1 MAKNI
6 SIAYS
11 PDADDAFMFWALETG
26 KLKDDSFNFNFQSLD
41 TQSLN
46 KAAREKTFD
55 ICAVSIGT
63 LPHIFDEYRLLPH
76 GGSVG
81 EDYGPVVVCKDKKHL
96 DTWKDGPVAIPG
108 ENTTAALVLRLL
120 YPDIPTIEVPISPF
134 EEAFNCMD
142 DGRAIASL
150 LIHEGRLTF
159 EDHDCI
165 QLVDIGEEWCRQ
177 HKLPLPLGGNVIRRS
192 FDNNTLQRLNRL
204 CLESIRYALNNKE
217 AAMDYLIELGLGNLN
232 TKEQLSKYLDMYA
245 NEITAAYSSSCYKGI
260 EKLLKLGMEA
270 KLVPSIPQD
279 EIDGSFWAETTSQ
292 GH

>member
-1 MAKNI
+1 MTTNI

-26 KLKDDSFNFNFQSLD
+26 KLSTPHFNFSFQSMD

-46 KAAREKTFD
+46 KAALEKTFD

-81 EDYGPVVVCKDKKHL
+81 EDYGPIVVCKDKKYL
-96 DTWKDGPVAIPG
+96 ESWREGPVAIPG

-120 YPDIPTIEVPISPF
+120 YPGIPTVEVPISPF
-134 EEAFNCMD
+134 KEAFNCMD

-159 EDHDCI
+159 TDHNCH
-165 QLVDIGEEWCRQ
+165 QLVDIGKEWGRQ
-177 HKLPLPLGGNVIRRS
+177 HKLPLPLGGNVIRRN
-192 FDNNTLQRLNRL
+192 FDDTTLQELNTL
-204 CLESIRYALNNKE
+204 CLESIRYALDNKD

-232 TKEQLSKYLDMYA
+232 TKDKLSQYLDMYA
-245 NEITAAYSSSCYKGI
+245 NEITAAYSSSCYQAI
-260 EKLLKLGMEA
+260 AKLMTLGMEA
-270 KLVPSIPQD
+270 KLVPPIPQS
-279 EIDGSFWAETTSQ
+279 EIDGSFWKPSEKKI
-292 GH
+292 